1 MNHRATPGGG
11 RDGRAGGVEGRVF
24 DEISR
29 INSELVNAQRDL
41 VRRNEEL
48 LRLNAELLEARV
60 QLEAARREAEAAD
73 EVKGRFL
80 ATMSHEIRTPMTAI
94 LGYAELL
101 LDPTQTSEERVASAQ
116 VIRRNGE
123 HLLAL
128 LNDILDF
135 SKLEAGEM
143 TVEPAEFDPRHVVE
157 DVLSILRVRADAK
170 GIALRAE
177 YRSPLP
183 DRILSDALRIR
194 QILLNLAGNAVKF
207 THEGGVTIRVRRE
220 ASKGASPDRLAIDVE
235 DTGIGMSPDALER
248 VFRPFT
254 QADASTARRYG
265 GTGLGL
271 AISRGL
277 AERLNGEITV
287 RSESGAG
294 TTCSLF
300 LPITDCPGGGRGAD
314 APDGTARVRA
324 ERTEQ
329 AADAI
334 RLEARILLVEDS
346 EDNLRLLTHHLE
358 RAGATVETATTGDGA
373 VERAAA
379 SRSDGRPY
387 DLVLLDMQLPVLDGY
402 AAASLMRAQGY
413 GGPIV
418 ALTANVA
425 ADDRQRCISA
435 GCSDYATKPIDR
447 HALLRVCARWLRR

>member
-11 RDGRAGGVEGRVF
+11 RGGRAGGVEGRVF

-170 GIALRAE
+170 G
-177 YRSPLP
+177 SPSGP
-183 DRILSDALRIR
+183 
-194 QILLNLAGNAVKF
+194 
-207 THEGGVTIRVRRE
+207 
-220 ASKGASPDRLAIDVE
+220 
-235 DTGIGMSPDALER
+235 
-248 VFRPFT
+248 
-254 QADASTARRYG
+254 STAP
-265 GTGLGL
+265 LSPI
-271 AISRGL
+271 ASSRTRCG
-277 AERLNGEITV
+277 
-287 RSESGAG
+287 SGRF
-294 TTCSLF
+294 C
-300 LPITDCPGGGRGAD
+300 
-314 APDGTARVRA
+314 
-324 ERTEQ
+324 
-329 AADAI
+329 
-334 RLEARILLVEDS
+334 
-346 EDNLRLLTHHLE
+346 
-358 RAGATVETATTGDGA
+358 
-373 VERAAA
+373 
-379 SRSDGRPY
+379 
-387 DLVLLDMQLPVLDGY
+387 
-402 AAASLMRAQGY
+402 
-413 GGPIV
+413 
-418 ALTANVA
+418 
-425 ADDRQRCISA
+425 
-435 GCSDYATKPIDR
+435 
-447 HALLRVCARWLRR
+447 